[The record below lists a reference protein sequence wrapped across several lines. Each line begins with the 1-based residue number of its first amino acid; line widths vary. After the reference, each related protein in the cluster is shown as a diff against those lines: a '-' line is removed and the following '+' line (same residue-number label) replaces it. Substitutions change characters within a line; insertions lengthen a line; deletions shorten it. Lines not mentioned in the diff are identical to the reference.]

1 VKKATVTGR
10 HKQSA
15 AERAARR
22 LLPRTVTLWRPAA
35 SWRWALAETF
45 ALMAAAIGLS
55 AWLRPA
61 DPFWTQSGFPWLWL
75 APVIL
80 ALRYGSVMG
89 ALAMLCAL
97 AGWFVLSGTGQLAGD
112 LPRVSF
118 LGGLILALIAGEFSD
133 VWNARLAQAQ
143 AVNAYVDERLHAL
156 THNHFLLSVSHERLE
171 QELIARP
178 YTLREMLTTLRTA
191 VLAEAAPRAAAAAA
205 DASKADASKADAS
218 TADAA
223 AADASTAAALTAAP
237 WVMQLLAQ
245 TCRIESAALYGIDDG
260 QLRGEP
266 EARIGDFGELDTS
279 DPMLA
284 AALESGQ
291 LTHVQ
296 SEPFFEDDRPSRYA
310 LCAPMLST
318 SGRLLGVLVVARLPF
333 TALTLETL
341 QLVTVQLAY
350 YADSLDHADNTQPV
364 LAAYPRCPP
373 DFALELVRLQRL
385 LATAAIRSSM
395 VAFVLRDADAAEQWF
410 ARFDR
415 LRRAVDVAWQHREGE
430 LRVLI
435 VLLPL
440 TIDSGLAGYLERIA
454 RSIREQYGADLAAA
468 GIGVFTA
475 ELDEQPIDAQLGA
488 FLERCRG

>member
-1 VKKATVTGR
+1 MKVSGAVR

-35 SWRWALAETF
+35 SWRWSLAENF
-45 ALMAAAIGLS
+45 ALMVIALALS
-55 AWLRPA
+55 VWLHPS
-61 DPFWTQSGFPWLWL
+61 DPFFARSFPWLWL

-89 ALAMLCAL
+89 ALAMLFAL
-97 AGWFVLSGTGQLAGD
+97 IGWFVLSRIGFVDGD
-112 LPRVSF
+112 LPRVTF

-191 VLAEAAPRAAAAAA
+191 VLAEKRPPAAPR
-205 DASKADASKADAS
+205 
-218 TADAA
+218 
-223 AADASTAAALTAAP
+223 ALTAAP

-260 QLRGEP
+260 QLRPEP

-279 DPMLA
+279 DSMLA

-350 YADSLDHADNTQPV
+350 YADSLDHAENTQPV
-364 LAAYPRCPP
+364 LEAYRLCPA

-385 LATAAIRSSM
+385 LAAAAIRSSM

-415 LRRAVDVAWQHREGE
+415 LRRSVDVTWQHREGE

-440 TIDSGLAGYLERIA
+440 TVGTGLAGYLDRMT
-454 RSIREQYGADLAAA
+454 RSIREQYGSDLTSA
-468 GIGVFTA
+468 GIGVFTTD
-475 ELDEQPIDAQLGA
+475 LDEQPVIEQIGA
-488 FLERCRG
+488 FLERCHG

>member
-1 VKKATVTGR
+1 MKVSGAGR

-22 LLPRTVTLWRPAA
+22 LLPRTVTLWRPAT
-35 SWRWALAETF
+35 SWRWSLAETF
-45 ALMAAAIGLS
+45 ALMAVALALS
-55 AWLRPA
+55 VWLHPS
-61 DPFWTQSGFPWLWL
+61 DPFWSRGFPWLWL
-75 APVIL
+75 APVII

-89 ALAMLCAL
+89 ALAMFFAL
-97 AGWFVLSGTGQLAGD
+97 IGWFGLSAYGIVEGD
-112 LPRVSF
+112 LPRVNF

-178 YTLREMLTTLRTA
+178 YSLREMLTTLRTA
-191 VLAEAAPRAAAAAA
+191 VLAEGVPAAPARAGSSASGADDAA
-205 DASKADASKADAS
+205 DTAPADKLPASA
-218 TADAA
+218 
-223 AADASTAAALTAAP
+223 

-245 TCRIESAALYGIDDG
+245 TCRIETAALYGIDDG
-260 QLRGEP
+260 QLRAEP
-266 EARIGDFGELDTS
+266 EARLGDFGELDAS

-310 LCAPMLST
+310 LCAPLLAT
-318 SGRLLGVLVVARLPF
+318 SGRLLGVLVVSRLPF

-350 YADSLDHADNTQPV
+350 YADSIDHADNTQPV
-364 LAAYPRCPP
+364 LDTYPRCPA

-385 LATAAIRSSM
+385 LTTAAIRSSI
-395 VAFVLRDADAAEQWF
+395 VGFVLRDAEAAEQWF

-415 LRRAVDVAWQHREGE
+415 LRRTVDVSWQHRDGD

-440 TIDSGLAGYLERIA
+440 TTGSGLAGYLDRIT
-454 RSIREQYGADLAAA
+454 RSIREQYGADFTSA
-468 GIGVFTA
+468 GIGVFTND
-475 ELDEQPIDAQLGA
+475 LDDKPVVEQIGA